1 MYNKESNSFQNL
13 NFYVSF
19 LFADD
24 PKECKIADCTLDIA
38 VELCPKTCSESKIC
52 KVADCKKSESLQTC
66 PRTCAVSTKD
76 DVIGKDIEEKTTRT
90 ENEKGMI

>member
-1 MYNKESNSFQNL
+1 ML
-13 NFYVSF
+13 

-24 PKECKIADCTLDIA
+24 PKECKIADCTQDLA

-52 KVADCKKSESLQTC
+52 KVADCTKPDSLQTC

-76 DVIGKDIEEKTTRT
+76 GLNGKDMEGKTTGT
-90 ENEKGMI
+90 ENKKGMKIECQVVNWY